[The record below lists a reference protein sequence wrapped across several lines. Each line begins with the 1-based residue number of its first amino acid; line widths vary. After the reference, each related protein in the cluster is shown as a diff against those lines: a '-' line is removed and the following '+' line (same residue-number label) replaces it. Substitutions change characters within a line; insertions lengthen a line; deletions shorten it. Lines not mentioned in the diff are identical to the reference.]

1 MARRGDEVPN
11 HWGFESV
18 QEFWDSEVRGWLP
31 STVRQ
36 GSFEG
41 KVLKGIAHNGK
52 LRELRQEDVE
62 SGTRPNTLI
71 VSQVQNLERPR
82 NWDRLPNPPP
92 RTGRFS
98 TFMDEVEEVAARGG
112 CQYVWI
118 EKVANEFLPEKLEA
132 RGYHRL
138 NDPEGFPNPDYL
150 KIIPRPD

>member
-1 MARRGDEVPN
+1 MAGRFEEALN
-11 HWGFESV
+11 QWGFESV
-18 QEFWDSEVRGWLP
+18 QEFWDSEVWGWLP

-41 KVLKGIAHNGK
+41 KVLKGIVDNGK
-52 LRELRQEDVE
+52 LRELQKEDVE
-62 SGTRPNTLI
+62 SGTRPNALI

-82 NWDRLPNPPP
+82 NWNRSPKPPP

-98 TFMDEVEEVAARGG
+98 AFMDEVEEVAARGG
-112 CQYVWI
+112 CQYVWV

-150 KIIPRPD
+150 KIMPRPD